1 MCPFRGI
8 DVDLLGAAPRG
19 RKTMGESERIVG
31 TIGQLANRHDAEAIQ
46 GHLAEDMEFLNP

>member
-1 MCPFRGI
+1 
-8 DVDLLGAAPRG
+8 VDLLGGGAE

-46 GHLAEDMEFLNP
+46 EHLAEDMEFLNP